1 MSDDILQTY
10 RLQEKTQVTVYE
22 LSWQKVKTETAFYSV
37 FSKNPSAMIA
47 YMRNTDALKCRHV
60 FP

>member
-37 FSKNPSAMIA
+37 FSKNPSATITYA
-47 YMRNTDALKCRHV
+47 QHGCA
-60 FP
+60 